1 MSRRAALLG
10 AVAVIPTG
18 AALLQTSEA
27 AAAAETGSCAAG
39 EGACTARTVAAAT
52 ATGVSASDA
61 GVLADHSDVGAVR
74 LQDVLDEVAPG
85 AVVRVTRDWTLTEP
99 LRVDRSMTIRFT
111 GGSLSTAL
119 DIDLVQVRAS
129 DVRLVDAVLTGG
141 GADRS
146 GLGRGVHAIGTVDA
160 PLRHVQ
166 VVRATIRRFSHDGVL
181 LDHCTDFSVT
191 GCTIEDLGYAG
202 VLMFS
207 CIGGAVTANRIARV
221 VQPPPFVN
229 SYGIEA
235 VRATS
240 TGLAGAPRSAR
251 IVIADNHV
259 SDVPNWE
266 GIDTHGGES
275 ISILRNRV
283 DGCRV
288 GIAVVPSK
296 DEADGSST
304 KYAPID
310 CAVVDNIVTRT
321 VAGPGS
327 GIVVRGA
334 GETVGSD
341 AERAT
346 GAVLRNT
353 VTGYGDGDRDAAIL
367 VYLTRHLV
375 IGHNRCDSGVRR
387 GLSLYHSNERVT
399 LVGNLVSGLQ
409 RQGTATSV
417 AVDVRASANTAVLLG
432 NEYRVDGGVGSVYGV
447 MCRQAGNDLVLVS
460 NDWRA
465 TTTAVVASTGTVV
478 RYREG

>member
-1 MSRRAALLG
+1 MPVLGGEARHVSRRAALLG
-10 AVAVIPTG
+10 MVGAVPGGVAVFRAGTPT
-18 AALLQTSEA
+18 TV
-27 AAAAETGSCAAG
+27 AET
-39 EGACTARTVAAAT
+39 TT
-52 ATGVSASDA
+52 TGDE
-61 GVLADHSDVGAVR
+61 HTDVGAVR
-74 LQDVLDEVAPG
+74 LQDLLDRLEAG
-85 AVVRVTRDWTLTEP
+85 AVVHVTRHWTLDES
-99 LRVDRSMTIRFT
+99 LRVERPMTIRFV
-111 GGSLSTAL
+111 GGSLSTAC
-119 DIDLVQVRAS
+119 DIDLVLVTSS
-129 DVRLVDAVLTGG
+129 DVRMVDAVLTGG
-141 GADRS
+141 GADHS
-146 GLGRGVHAIGTVDA
+146 GLGRGIRALGTVAA
-160 PLRHVQ
+160 PLRNVQ
-166 VVRATIRRFSHDGVL
+166 VVRATIRQFSHDGVL
-181 LDHCTDFSVT
+181 YEHCTEFVVT
-191 GCTIEDLGYAG
+191 GSTIEDVGYAG
-202 VLMFS
+202 VLLFS
-207 CIGGAVTANRIARV
+207 CVGGSVTNNRIARV
-221 VQPPPFVN
+221 VQPAPYVN

-240 TGLAGAPRSAR
+240 TGLDGAPRSAR
-251 IVIADNHV
+251 VLIADNHV

-296 DEADGSST
+296 DEHDDKAT
-304 KYAPID
+304 KYAPLD
-310 CAVVDNIVTRT
+310 FAVVDNVVTRT
-321 VAGPGS
+321 VTGPGS

-375 IGHNRCDSGVRR
+375 IGHNRCDAGVRR
-387 GLSLYHSNERVT
+387 GVSLYHSNDRVT
-399 LVGNLVSGLQ
+399 LVGNLVTGLR

-417 AVDVRASANTAVLLG
+417 AVDVRATANSAVLLG
-432 NEYRVDGGVGSVYGV
+432 NEYRAAGGVDSVYGV
-447 MCRQAGNDLVLVS
+447 MCRQADNDLVLVS

-478 RYREG
+478 RYRET